1 MICRLSNDPECL
13 ILYLALLV
21 SGAVPLL
28 TADNL
33 ENEKYTE
40 LLIYISHMPY
50 TLKDVSG
57 TSDCFYDETLSKYT
71 VNKFS
76 GDMPIYEISDELALL
91 LPTSG
96 IAGSPKYVR
105 ISHKNLISNTEAI
118 CYYLKIISSDKVITT
133 FTELFL
139 WSILLH
145 THFIQ
150 GSTIIA
156 TNATFFE
163 QKFWDLLSIY
173 EVTTYGV
180 PFH

>member
-1 MICRLSNDPECL
+1 MLRTQDFSNPIEKFGNNNLLIGDNEVCFKYSNLFDICSKDFFKDFDRKLVICRLSNDPECL

-40 LLIYISHMPY
+40 LLNLYKPY
-50 TLKDVSG
+50 AEIIPLKDVSG

-96 IAGSPKYVR
+96 STGSPKYVR
-105 ISHKNLISNTEAI
+105 ISHKNLISNTERSV
-118 CYYLKIISSDKVITT
+118 II
-133 FTELFL
+133 
-139 WSILLH
+139 
-145 THFIQ
+145 
-150 GSTIIA
+150 
-156 TNATFFE
+156 
-163 QKFWDLLSIY
+163 
-173 EVTTYGV
+173 
-180 PFH
+180 